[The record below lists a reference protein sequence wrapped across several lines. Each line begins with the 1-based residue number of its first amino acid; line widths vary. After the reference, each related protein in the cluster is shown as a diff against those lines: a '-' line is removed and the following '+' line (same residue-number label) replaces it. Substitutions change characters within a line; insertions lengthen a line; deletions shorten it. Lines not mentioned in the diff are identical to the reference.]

1 MRGSGNLSL
10 SKGAAEMELI
20 YVNLA
25 GSERLTMI
33 YVNPTEAGSLRMI

>member
-1 MRGSGNLSL
+1 
-10 SKGAAEMELI
+10 MELI

-25 GSERLTMI
+25 GSERLKMI